1 VVKPGLLTHRKYSY
15 TRASPDVIISWN
27 CHGFN
32 IIEIKCLWDV
42 NLVYIQLDNIMLLI
56 QCWYVFL
63 TWEII

>member
-1 VVKPGLLTHRKYSY
+1 
-15 TRASPDVIISWN
+15 
-27 CHGFN
+27 
-32 IIEIKCLWDV
+32 V